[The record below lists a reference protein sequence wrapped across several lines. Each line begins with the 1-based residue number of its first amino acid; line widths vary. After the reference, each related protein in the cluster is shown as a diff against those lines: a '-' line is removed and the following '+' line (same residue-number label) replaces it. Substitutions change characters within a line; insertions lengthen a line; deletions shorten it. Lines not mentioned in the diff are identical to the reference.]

1 MSEPVVSSIA
11 IDGDA
16 ITALT
21 QSEIISAIS
30 TGEGFLTY
38 LLQIPTGRKST
49 HSGFTFNR
57 VLTIFNTMGILLVE
71 FTKMWCG
78 NM

>member
-1 MSEPVVSSIA
+1 MSEPVESSIA

-21 QSEIISAIS
+21 QSEIVLQIS

-38 LLQIPTGRKST
+38 LLQIPNGRKST
-49 HSGFTFNR
+49 HSGFIFNR
-57 VLTIFNTMGILLVE
+57 VLKLFNTMGILPVE
-71 FTKMWCG
+71 FGEIT
-78 NM
+78 